1 MIEYDQPALFIGK
14 IPSLDDYTIKEAMIK
29 SVAVKTAPKAY
40 GFELEPAFVEVSEAF
55 AVFEAAVAVFD
66 AAVALFEAAVAV
78 ADLVEAAEA
87 EPDSVVEDSESA
99 VLVSAAVATVPMGGG

>member
-1 MIEYDQPALFIGK
+1 MIDSDQPALFIGD

-29 SVAVKTAPKAY
+29 SVAVRTAPKAN

-66 AAVALFEAAVAV
+66 AVVALFEAAVAV
-78 ADLVEAAEA
+78 AGMVEEAAA
-87 EPDSVVEDSESA
+87 EPDSVVEDSES
-99 VLVSAAVATVPMGGG
+99 VAFV